1 MLFAPHYGLNI
12 GVDNCMKISS
22 FRLWVSLLVV
32 PTIFVTSYSALHACG
47 SLTETEAAPAST
59 HASDAAGTLSVSDIV
74 ARLQAR
80 YDDTLGFQAD
90 FTQEVVTATL
100 GQTITS
106 TGEVF
111 FKKPGKMRWN
121 FSQPAQLLVS
131 DGSSFWFY
139 QPADKQVVKTP
150 FHQAFRSNTPISF
163 LTGVGRLE
171 DDFQVALQNSNQ
183 NSSQDSKDTYLLLLT
198 SKHDAEA
205 VGRLTLAVSRQTFDI
220 VEATVTDPLG
230 NTTRLRLS
238 NINRNTSL
246 EESLFQ
252 FDIPPGVDIIEPFP
266 SS

>member
-1 MLFAPHYGLNI
+1 MIFDTRYLLRN
-12 GVDNCMKISS
+12 GVYNRMKISS
-22 FRLWVSLLVV
+22 FRFWVCLLVV
-32 PTIFVTSYSALHACG
+32 LTIVVTSHSTLYACG
-47 SLTETEAAPAST
+47 APTETESVPAST
-59 HASDAAGTLSVSDIV
+59 AAPSTPSVTDIV

-90 FTQEVVTATL
+90 FVQDVATATL
-100 GQTITS
+100 GQAMTS

-150 FHQAFRSNTPISF
+150 FHQAFRSNTPVSF

-171 DDFQVALQNSNQ
+171 DDFQVALQDSTSDSTQ
-183 NSSQDSKDTYLLLLT
+183 NSTQDTYLLQLT
-198 SKHDAEA
+198 SKQDAEA

-230 NTTRLRLS
+230 NTTRLRFN
-238 NINRNTSL
+238 NINRNVPL
-246 EESLFQ
+246 EDSLFQ

>member
-1 MLFAPHYGLNI
+1 MP
-12 GVDNCMKISS
+12 S
-22 FRLWVSLLVV
+22 
-32 PTIFVTSYSALHACG
+32 VT
-47 SLTETEAAPAST
+47 
-59 HASDAAGTLSVSDIV
+59 DIV

-90 FTQEVVTATL
+90 FTQDIVTATL
-100 GQTITS
+100 GQAMTS

-121 FSQPAQLLVS
+121 FSQPAQLLIS

-150 FHQAFRSNTPISF
+150 FHQAFRSNTPVSF

-171 DDFQVALQNSNQ
+171 DDFQVTLQNSDQ
-183 NSSQDSKDTYLLLLT
+183 NSSQDTYLLQLT
-198 SKHDAEA
+198 SKQDVEA

-230 NTTRLRLS
+230 NTTRLRFS
-238 NINRNTSL
+238 NINRNISL
-246 EESLFQ
+246 DDSLFQ